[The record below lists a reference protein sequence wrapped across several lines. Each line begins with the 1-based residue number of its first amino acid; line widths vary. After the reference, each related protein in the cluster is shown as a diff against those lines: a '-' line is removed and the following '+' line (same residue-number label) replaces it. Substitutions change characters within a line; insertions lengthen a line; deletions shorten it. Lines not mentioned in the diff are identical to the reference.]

1 MLVFKLT
8 MQQDWARGQMDY
20 GPQNT
25 MPASTALG

>member
-1 MLVFKLT
+1 

-25 MPASTALG
+25 MPASTALGESTK